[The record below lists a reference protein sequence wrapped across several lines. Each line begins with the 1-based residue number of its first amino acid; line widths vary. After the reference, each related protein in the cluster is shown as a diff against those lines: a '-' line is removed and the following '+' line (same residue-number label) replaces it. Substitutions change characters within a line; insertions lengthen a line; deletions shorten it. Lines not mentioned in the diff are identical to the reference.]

1 MDTENT
7 NPAFDPEVAFSRTL
21 GWLTVKEQQRLASVK
36 IGLVGLG
43 GVGGQYAEVLAR
55 LGVGHFVIYDP
66 DTFSIENTNRQNEC
80 RTSNYGKSKAKVIGD
95 LIRDINPMAQVT
107 AVPKALEISEVDAF
121 CRSIDIYI
129 DSLDFFVV
137 DLRIAIFRKMREL
150 GKPAFTI
157 APIGS
162 GAASLLFTKDSM
174 SFDDYF
180 GFHRTTDPVIRSNMF
195 LVGVAPTLQ
204 HRHYMPEPDRIDF
217 TTRKAPSLPAGVYSC
232 AAVAVTL
239 VMKLTLQRGKILA
252 TPWSIH
258 SDPYLFTNKK
268 RYIWLGYRNPFQQ
281 LKLFVLNILVKKL
294 IARKAKEGQA

>member
-1 MDTENT
+1 MDKENINSEF
-7 NPAFDPEVAFSRTL
+7 NPDLAFSRSL
-21 GWLTVKEQQRLASVK
+21 GWLTVQEQKRLAGVK

-43 GVGGQYAEVLAR
+43 GVGGQYAEVMAR

-80 RTSNYGKSKAKVIGD
+80 KTSNYGKSKAKAIGD
-95 LIRDINPMAQVT
+95 LIRDINPKAQVT
-107 AVPKALEISEVDAF
+107 AVPKALELEEVDEF

-157 APIGS
+157 APIGT

-180 GFHRTTDPVIRSNMF
+180 GFHRSTDPVIRSNMF
-195 LVGVAPTLQ
+195 LIGIAPTLQ
-204 HRHYMPEPDRIDF
+204 HRHYMQEPERIDF
-217 TTRKAPSLPAGVYSC
+217 KAKKAPSLPAGVYSC
-232 AAVAVTL
+232 ASVAVTL
-239 VMKLTLQRGKILA
+239 VMKLTLQRGQALA

-258 SDPYLFTNKK
+258 YDPYLVTIKK

-281 LKLFVLNILVKKL
+281 LKLFVLNFLVRKMLAKKTN
-294 IARKAKEGQA
+294 ADPV